1 MKNKIVIALVV
12 IAAIVLYLKR
22 KSIMTYY
29 DILSTF
35 LPGEE
40 SFSSKPYLDYKQYSW
55 GYGTKVPSKYM
66 GANGKPLAGI
76 TITRSQ
82 AFADMMVHIN
92 ADKDYL
98 SKLVKI
104 DLTSSQWAAL
114 LSFSYNLGAGNA
126 DNLVPNINA
135 RKWAALKTQWAAY
148 NKAGGMVNSD
158 LVARR
163 AKEWE
168 LFSHDL
174 N

>member
-104 DLTSSQWAAL
+104 DLTSSLYGGTSSRSAETRRTSKVATRPNAL
-114 LSFSYNLGAGNA
+114 SSVSAPDFHRNALGTPGT
-126 DNLVPNINA
+126 VP
-135 RKWAALKTQWAAY
+135 
-148 NKAGGMVNSD
+148 
-158 LVARR
+158 
-163 AKEWE
+163 
-168 LFSHDL
+168 
-174 N
+174 